1 MPQPLVLANG
11 DDVQIG
17 KSAALQSD
25 RAYGLSV
32 GQPGLARLA
41 AHCEPNLK

>member
-1 MPQPLVLANG
+1 MPQPARAANG
-11 DDVQIG
+11 NQVQIG
-17 KSAALQSD
+17 KPGALQSD

-41 AHCEPNLK
+41 ARTVSRT